1 MPAKYI
7 NNLIIYAGA
16 YLPMLKTISRVLLGN
31 ILSLFPVLT
40 VGAEEIKVAVAAN
53 FAPLMQAL
61 IPDFKAKYP
70 SAEII
75 LISGSSGKLYA
86 QIVHGAPYDILLSAD
101 QEKPI
106 LLVNEGL
113 AIADSRFTYAR
124 GQVVLWSRHP
134 ALIQS
139 GETVLLNGN
148 FNKLAIANSR
158 LAPYG
163 KAAEQVLSKL
173 NLLQFTRNKWVQGEN
188 IAQTFQFV
196 ETGNADLGFVAKSQ
210 IWREG
215 RLSHGS
221 VWLIP
226 DDWYLPINQD
236 AVLLRRSQLKT
247 HAVLL
252 LDFLKQPQVRAK
264 IASFGYQPLVD
275 EASIERDNSD

>member
-252 LDFLKQPQVRAK
+252 LDFLKQRQVRAK

-275 EASIERDNSD
+275 EASVERDNSD

>member
-275 EASIERDNSD
+275 EDSIERDNSD